1 MSSQTNHLNK
11 QKQRAPPRLVDPMA
25 LKQGWE
31 QHGKATG
38 TVKNYVGIL
47 GQADEWLPSQ
57 LVKLISKQA
66 QWHKSL
72 RTEGLPMELTTCPH
86 GELILTDGSASD
98 AFRTPMEC
106 TPYLILLFAW
116 SKCIK
121 TGGTSEGPASPPAGA
136 SVLKTIHAAFV
147 WWFENL
153 QVV

>member
-1 MSSQTNHLNK
+1 MSSQTDCPNK
-11 QKQRAPPRLVDPMA
+11 QKQQALSRLVDPLA

-31 QHGKATG
+31 QHRKATG
-38 TVKNYVGIL
+38 TMKNYVAIL
-47 GQADEWLPSQ
+47 AQADEWLLGQ
-57 LVKLISKQA
+57 LVKLISEQA
-66 QWHKSL
+66 QQHKSL
-72 RTEGLPMELTTCPH
+72 WTEGLPMELTTCPC

-106 TPYLILLFAW
+106 TPYLISLFAW
-116 SKCIK
+116 SRCIE

-153 QVV
+153 RVV